1 MNERIS
7 FPLNR
12 KYVATGRN
20 KLGFV
25 LDIFPLDGKAAFSR
39 KVIWGIGAKWFPL
52 ARKSVSNSQNKGFVV
67 KSNLHQ
73 GEKSFNC
80 EEYLKRKRK
89 KIGFH

>member
-7 FPLNR
+7 FPLNT

-20 KLGFV
+20 KLRFV
-25 LDIFPLDGKAAFSR
+25 LNIFPLDGKAAFSR
-39 KVIWGIGAKWFPL
+39 KVIWDIGAKWFPL

-67 KSNLHQ
+67 KINLHQ

-80 EEYLKRKRK
+80 QEYLKKKRK